1 MDNIFK
7 AIKYLIIILF
17 IIFIITFLLVIK
29 NQNNKNKIIL
39 QDTTYNHI
47 ILDTINKIIHT
58 KEEIIIDLKYRKDED
73 IKNAL
78 NADCTTAINQFKEL
92 VTE

>member
-1 MDNIFK
+1 MDNVFK
-7 AIKYLIIILF
+7 SIKYLIIILF

-47 ILDTINKIIHT
+47 ILDTINKITHT

-78 NADCTTAINQFKEL
+78 NADCTTAVNQFKEL

>member
-1 MDNIFK
+1 MDNVFK

-47 ILDTINKIIHT
+47 ILDTINKTMRT

-78 NADCTTAINQFKEL
+78 NADCTTAVNQFKEL

>member
-1 MDNIFK
+1 MDNVFK
-7 AIKYLIIILF
+7 AIKYLIIISF

-47 ILDTINKIIHT
+47 ILDTINKTIHT

-73 IKNAL
+73 IKNAI

>member
-1 MDNIFK
+1 MDNVLK
-7 AIKYLIIILF
+7 LVKGLTIILF
-17 IIFIITFLLVIK
+17 IIFIITFLLVCK
-29 NQNNKNKIIL
+29 NQQDKNKIIL

-47 ILDTINKIIHT
+47 ILDTINKTIRT

-73 IKNAL
+73 IKNAI
-78 NADCTTAINQFKEL
+78 NADCTTAVNQFKKL

>member
-29 NQNNKNKIIL
+29 NQHNKNKIIL

-47 ILDTINKIIHT
+47 TLDTINKTIHT

-78 NADCTTAINQFKEL
+78 NADCTTAVNQFKEL
-92 VTE
+92 VAE

>member
-1 MDNIFK
+1 MDNVFK

-47 ILDTINKIIHT
+47 ILDTINKTIHT

-78 NADCTTAINQFKEL
+78 NADCTTAVNQFKEL
-92 VTE
+92 VAE

>member
-1 MDNIFK
+1 MDNVFK
-7 AIKYLIIILF
+7 SIKYLIIILF

>member
-1 MDNIFK
+1 MDNVFK
-7 AIKYLIIILF
+7 VIKYLIIILF

-47 ILDTINKIIHT
+47 ILDTINKTIHT
-58 KEEIIIDLKYRKDED
+58 KEEIIIDLKYRKDEN
-73 IKNAL
+73 IKNAI